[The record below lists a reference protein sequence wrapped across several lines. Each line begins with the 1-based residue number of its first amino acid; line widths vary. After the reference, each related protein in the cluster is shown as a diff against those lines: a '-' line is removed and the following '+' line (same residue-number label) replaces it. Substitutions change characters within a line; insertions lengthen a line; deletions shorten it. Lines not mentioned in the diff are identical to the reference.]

1 MLRETLSALVL
12 RGHGNATQRAVAKTL
27 GVSLAQVQRWL
38 ADGGHAMALGDV
50 MALGPT
56 LGPEILRAAIELI
69 ELRPVPAPIC
79 PEMIALRALSHCGRL
94 GDTVRR
100 ILEDGVVTRE
110 EWGAVDR
117 DLAEMIA
124 YLERARAAVRAQTR
138 APDSAAGGSR

>member
-50 MALGPT
+50 MA
-56 LGPEILRAAIELI
+56 
-69 ELRPVPAPIC
+69 PIC
-79 PEMIALRALSHCGRL
+79 PETIALRALSHCGRL